1 MEKKEYTYNLFDF
14 MKIMEEE
21 VKYNRSSEAIIKS
34 VKGNIPIDYS
44 LFGKYKSVSE
54 IFDKELHNNN
64 YVINIIVN
72 LPEIIDINLNKL
84 KRDEASKLAYNIFK
98 RYHKYN
104 YFLNNGNNII
114 VSKSGIDES
123 IQKIYGSKNQRK
135 NLIEYFKVFSSLG
148 IIIEHATLV
157 NQIKECKDRKNII
170 FWNYYFTKIIIDE
183 KIYILEFD
191 VRSMDS
197 GENQFRVCRIQK
209 KVDDSAGDASNTRIL
224 PTFESSTTDNN
235 IT

>member
-1 MEKKEYTYNLFDF
+1 M
-14 MKIMEEE
+14 
-21 VKYNRSSEAIIKS
+21 S
-34 VKGNIPIDYS
+34 
-44 LFGKYKSVSE
+44 
-54 IFDKELHNNN
+54 H
-64 YVINIIVN
+64 
-72 LPEIIDINLNKL
+72 
-84 KRDEASKLAYNIFK
+84 NIFK